1 MDSTH
6 VRILLR
12 TLQILPTV
20 EEVIQPS
27 SEYDT
32 SSATHMHPPPPH
44 THTPI
49 PVSLKAL

>member
-32 SSATHMHPPPPH
+32 SSATHMHTPPH